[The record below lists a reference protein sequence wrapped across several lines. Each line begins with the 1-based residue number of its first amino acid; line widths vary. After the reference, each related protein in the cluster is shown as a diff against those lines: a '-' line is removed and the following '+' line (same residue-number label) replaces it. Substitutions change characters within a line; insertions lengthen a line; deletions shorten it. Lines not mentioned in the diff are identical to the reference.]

1 MIGLIIQ
8 ATGGF
13 AGAFVVMSL
22 AIVVS
27 AACMIKLALEGY

>member
-1 MIGLIIQ
+1 MIGVIIQ

-13 AGAFVVMSL
+13 VGAFVVLSL
-22 AIVVS
+22 AMVIS